1 MTRDLPPAFERDIKQ
16 FIHYARLER
25 GLAATTVEA
34 YRHDVTQFARRLD
47 ELGQTAFASASLN
60 DVRQFFEH
68 LSSLGLSATSRARYL
83 ASIRHLYHF
92 LLAGGRVDRD
102 VTEAI
107 DMPRPRRHLPECL
120 SVPEM
125 IAFLEVF
132 DDADRYSI
140 RNRAMFETM
149 YACGLRVSETINLKQ
164 SDVLRDV
171 ELLRVFGKG
180 SKERMV
186 PIGGEA
192 LTWIDRYQHGSRGQL
207 MTTADTDDVLFLSSR
222 GRRLSRMAVWKI
234 IQQGA
239 SVARIEKHLHPHLF
253 RHSFATHLLEGG
265 ADLRAVQEMLGH
277 ADIATTQIYTHI
289 DRDYV
294 REVHTLFHPRST
306 FADAQPP
313 SSEDTA

>member
-1 MTRDLPPAFERDIKQ
+1 MKRELPAAFERDIKQ

-25 GLAATTVEA
+25 GLAATTTEA
-34 YRHDVTQFARRLD
+34 YRHDVTQYGGYLHERGLMSFSEATL
-47 ELGQTAFASASLN
+47 EI
-60 DVRQFFEH
+60 VRGFFEH
-68 LSSLGLSATSRARYL
+68 LAALELSPTSRARYL
-83 ASIRHLYHF
+83 ASVRHLQHF
-92 LLAGGRVDRD
+92 LVGNGRLDRD

-120 SVPEM
+120 SVADM
-125 IAFLEVF
+125 IRFLEVF
-132 DDADRYSI
+132 DATDRYSL

-149 YACGLRVSETINLKQ
+149 YACGLRVSEMLSLRQ

-180 SKERMV
+180 SKERIV
-186 PIGGEA
+186 PIGAEA
-192 LTWIDRYQHGSRGQL
+192 LSWIERYQQQSRGQL
-207 MTTADTDDVLFLSSR
+207 ITTADTDDVLFLSSR
-222 GRRLSRMAVWKI
+222 GRRLSRMGVWKI

-239 SVARIEKHLHPHLF
+239 QQAGITTHLHPHLF

-306 FADAQPP
+306 FAAG
-313 SSEDTA
+313 

>member
-1 MTRDLPPAFERDIKQ
+1 MRRELPAAFERDIKQ

-25 GLAATTVEA
+25 GLAATTTEA
-34 YRHDVTQFARRLD
+34 YRHDVTQYGGYLHERGLSSFCEATL
-47 ELGQTAFASASLN
+47 EN
-60 DVRQFFEH
+60 VRGFFEH
-68 LSSLGLSATSRARYL
+68 LAALELSATSRARYL
-83 ASIRHLYHF
+83 ASVRHLQHF
-92 LLAGGRVDRD
+92 LVGNGRLDRD

-107 DMPRPRRHLPECL
+107 DMPRPRRQLPECL
-120 SVPEM
+120 SVQEM
-125 IAFLEVF
+125 IGFLEAF
-132 DDADRYSI
+132 NAEDRYSL
-140 RNRAMFETM
+140 RSRAMFETM
-149 YACGLRVSETINLKQ
+149 YACGLRVSETISLRQ
-164 SDVLRDV
+164 SDVMREV

-180 SKERMV
+180 SKERLV
-186 PIGGEA
+186 PIGAEA
-192 LTWIDRYQHGSRGQL
+192 LSWIERYQQQARGQL
-207 MTTADTDDVLFLSSR
+207 ITTADTDDVLFLSSR

-239 SVARIEKHLHPHLF
+239 QQAGITTHLHPHLF

-306 FADAQPP
+306 F
-313 SSEDTA
+313 TAG

>member
-1 MTRDLPPAFERDIKQ
+1 MMQELPTAFERDIRQ
-16 FIHYARLER
+16 FTHYARLER

-34 YRHDVTQFARRLD
+34 YRHDVTQYARHLH
-47 ELGQTAFASASLN
+47 EAGLSSFSEASLST
-60 DVRQFFEH
+60 VRGFFEH
-68 LSSLGLSATSRARYL
+68 LATLGLSTTSRARYL
-83 ASIRHLYHF
+83 ASVRHLQHF
-92 LLAGGRVDRD
+92 LVGNGRLDRD

-107 DMPRPRRHLPECL
+107 DMPRSRRHLPECL
-120 SVPEM
+120 TVGEM
-125 IAFLEVF
+125 VAFLEAF
-132 DDADRYSI
+132 DGSDRYSL

-149 YACGLRVSETINLKQ
+149 YACGLRVSETIALRQ

-192 LTWIDRYQHGSRGQL
+192 RTWIERYQNESRGQL
-207 MTTADTDDVLFLSSR
+207 ITTADTDDVLFLSSR

-239 SVARIEKHLHPHLF
+239 VEAGIERHLHPHLF
-253 RHSFATHLLEGG
+253 RHSFATHLIEGG

-294 REVHTLFHPRST
+294 KEVHTLFHPRST
-306 FADAQPP
+306 FG
-313 SSEDTA
+313 T

>member
-1 MTRDLPPAFERDIKQ
+1 MKRVLPAAFERDIKQ

-25 GLAATTVEA
+25 GLAATTTEA
-34 YRHDVTQFARRLD
+34 YRHDVTQYGGYLHERGLISFSEATL
-47 ELGQTAFASASLN
+47 EI
-60 DVRQFFEH
+60 VRGFFEH
-68 LSSLGLSATSRARYL
+68 LASLELSATTRARYL
-83 ASIRHLYHF
+83 ASVRHLQHF
-92 LLAGGRVDRD
+92 LVGNGRLDRD

-107 DMPRPRRHLPECL
+107 DMPRPRRPLPECL
-120 SVPEM
+120 SVAQM
-125 IAFLEVF
+125 ISFLEAF
-132 DDADRYSI
+132 DAADRYSL

-149 YACGLRVSETINLKQ
+149 YACGLRVTETISLRQ
-164 SDVLRDV
+164 SDVMRDV

-180 SKERMV
+180 SKERIV
-186 PIGGEA
+186 PIGAEA
-192 LTWIDRYQHGSRGQL
+192 LSWIERYQQRARGQL
-207 MTTADTDDVLFLSSR
+207 ITTSDTDDVLFLSSR

-239 SVARIEKHLHPHLF
+239 QQAGITMHLHPHLF

-306 FADAQPP
+306 F
-313 SSEDTA
+313 TAG

>member
-1 MTRDLPPAFERDIKQ
+1 MKHVLPAAFERDIKQ

-25 GLAATTVEA
+25 GLAATTTEA
-34 YRHDVTQFARRLD
+34 YRHDVTQYGGYLHERGLISFSEATL
-47 ELGQTAFASASLN
+47 EI
-60 DVRQFFEH
+60 VRGFFEH
-68 LSSLGLSATSRARYL
+68 LASLELSATTRARYL
-83 ASIRHLYHF
+83 ASVRHLQHF
-92 LLAGGRVDRD
+92 LVGNGRLDRD

-107 DMPRPRRHLPECL
+107 DMPRPRRPLPECL
-120 SVPEM
+120 SVAQM
-125 IAFLEVF
+125 ISFLEAF
-132 DDADRYSI
+132 DAADRYSL

-149 YACGLRVSETINLKQ
+149 YACGLRVTETISLRQ
-164 SDVLRDV
+164 SDVMRDV

-180 SKERMV
+180 SKERIV
-186 PIGGEA
+186 PIGAEA
-192 LTWIDRYQHGSRGQL
+192 LSWIERYQQQARGQL
-207 MTTADTDDVLFLSSR
+207 ITTSDTDDVLFLSSR

-239 SVARIEKHLHPHLF
+239 QQAGITMHLHPHLF

-306 FADAQPP
+306 F
-313 SSEDTA
+313 TAG